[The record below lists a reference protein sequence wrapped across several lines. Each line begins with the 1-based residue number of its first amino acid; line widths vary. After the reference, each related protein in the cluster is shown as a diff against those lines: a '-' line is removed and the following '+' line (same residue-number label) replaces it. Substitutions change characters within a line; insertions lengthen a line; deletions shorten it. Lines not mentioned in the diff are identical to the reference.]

1 MTENDNKDQIFA
13 EAYKDWLKKSDM
25 DSWNEDKAR
34 AYFDEHGNLDDLKVE
49 IVEEKTS
56 QINHQEEGTDKN
68 NENASSS
75 ESQRIEESWKK
86 YCQEHNLLE
95 PTFTEGPAFALYK
108 DSDAKSRNDYIAKM
122 KYGENHNLSIT
133 TQKGMLPDFSFFQQT
148 AKVEKEGGSKRLSV
162 DSENPDFKALMLAA
176 ALEAGLDIGKEQ
188 IDLNLDSV
196 KNLPKELQDKIAAH
210 NNALADNKENQA
222 QAPAASQEE
231 KKEGQEEKKEGQEE
245 KKEEQEEKKEGQ
257 EEKKEEQEEK
267 KEGQEEKKEEQE
279 EKKEENAI
287 DPHAKTKELR
297 EKLEAMKR
305 LKKEK
310 RYNEADTLL
319 TPEQAA
325 ERKRRGILR
334 SKNPKVTE
342 EIRNQNRVTGL
353 EKRQKTASEE
363 QKKIINDLLIK
374 YRGNSK

>member
-1 MTENDNKDQIFA
+1 MAENENKDQIFA
-13 EAYKDWLKKSDM
+13 EAYKDWLKKSNM
-25 DSWNEDKAR
+25 ESWNEDKAR
-34 AYFDEHGNLDDLKVE
+34 AYFDEHGNLDELKVE

-56 QINHQEEGTDKN
+56 QISHKEEGADKN
-68 NENASSS
+68 NENAASS
-75 ESQRIEESWKK
+75 ESNKIEESWKK
-86 YCQEHNLLE
+86 YCKEHNLLE

-108 DSDAKSRNDYIAKM
+108 DADAQSKDDYIAKM
-122 KYGENHNLSIT
+122 KYGDQNNLSIT
-133 TQKGMLPDFSFFQQT
+133 TQKGKLPDFSFFQQT
-148 AKVEKEGGSKRLSV
+148 AKVEKEKGSKRLSV

-188 IDLNLDSV
+188 IDLNLESV

-222 QAPAASQEE
+222 QLPAANKEEKKDGQEE
-231 KKEGQEEKKEGQEE
+231 KKEEVVVEKKEGQEE
-245 KKEEQEEKKEGQ
+245 KKEE
-257 EEKKEEQEEK
+257 
-267 KEGQEEKKEEQE
+267 
-279 EKKEENAI
+279 NAT

-310 RYNEADTLL
+310 KYKEADALL
-319 TPEQAA
+319 TPEQIA
-325 ERKRRGILR
+325 ERKRRGILT

-342 EIRNQNRVTGL
+342 EIRNQNRVIGL